1 MILRH
6 EHRFTISYPGLT
18 IIVSPITLPSP
29 QPRQPDRRFCAVL
42 LSATA
47 WTQCIRWTMLPAVGT
62 LVPKLA

>member
-1 MILRH
+1 MIQRH
-6 EHRFTISYPGLT
+6 KDRFTISYPGLT
-18 IIVSPITLPSP
+18 IIVSPIALPSP

-47 WTQCIRWTMLPAVGT
+47 RTPRIRWTMLPAVGT